1 MSLILFVY
9 LYATVSFIFGGYLYY
24 RGVLAR
30 PLPKEMDLEHRAV
43 LSLVTLAIGVA
54 WLIFLPALLALGVV
68 HVVRWADAHAW
79 RFRLKTPREARVRS

>member
-1 MSLILFVY
+1 MSFLLFVY

-54 WLIFLPALLALGVV
+54 WPIFLPGLIALGVV
-68 HVVRWADAHAW
+68 HVVHWADGHTS
-79 RFRLKTPREARVRS
+79 RISLKTPREVRVRS